1 MYRARK
7 TILTA
12 VFIMVFLS
20 AAAVFGYGVA
30 KAYEGGEIS
39 PAEVSGQTVSGQT
52 VSGQVISGQTVSGQ
66 TVSGQVV
73 SGQAVTGAAV
83 TETAAVET
91 ARVET
96 GKKDM
101 KIVETTY
108 GRIKGKK
115 TSKAYVWLGVPYGK
129 TKRWQAPKAPD
140 KWTKTKLCKKS
151 KRGKGDNCLFLN
163 VYRPLKK
170 SKKAEKRPVMVFL
183 HGGGNAGGTA
193 NRNFGKF
200 VKDTDVI
207 VVSVEFRQ
215 GAFGWFTSRGLQP
228 DNSLAKGGNF
238 AMLDIRLALKW
249 VKANIEEFGGDSA
262 NVTLAGFSAGARDV
276 LNCMLSPVMKGLFH
290 KVISFSGGMTTCSV
304 NQGRKWSNRK
314 LAQVLVRRG
323 KFSKTKKALKY
334 VKRISKKKLNRLLNS
349 LTDSEINRMT
359 GKTGLRLTDFP
370 QCFRDGRVI
379 PKGGFERVEWGGY
392 SRMPMLI
399 GTNQSEFANVS
410 YKAMSNFLTNSPKN
424 FKNRKQFYKLL
435 RKAKEY
441 GSQLQSS
448 FYLEK
453 MASKFSVDPY
463 HAPIYAYRFSWGE
476 NKNVVGRDYAK
487 YVGAIHGM
495 DVDFLLGR
503 YAKGNETTSKD
514 IYNKS
519 NARGRMALTG
529 KMRQYISNFL
539 YTGNPNGTDADGKTL
554 SSWKK
559 WGKAGT
565 KRIMTFSATKKKAIT
580 KMTARYINRAK
591 CKRRMKRSLTKKSYK
606 LFRKRILNDRFFM
619 Q

>member
-1 MYRARK
+1 MYKARK
-7 TILTA
+7 TILMA
-12 VFIMVFLS
+12 VFITVFLS

-30 KAYEGGEIS
+30 KAYEGGEVS
-39 PAEVSGQTVSGQT
+39 PAEVSGQA
-52 VSGQVISGQTVSGQ
+52 
-66 TVSGQVV
+66 VSGQVV
-73 SGQAVTGAAV
+73 SGQAVSSAAV
-83 TETAAVET
+83 ETAAVET
-91 ARVET
+91 AHVET
-96 GKKDM
+96 GKKD
-101 KIVETTY
+101 KKVVKTAY
-108 GRIKGKK
+108 GRIRGKK
-115 TSKAYVWLGVPYGK
+115 TKKAYVWLGVPYGK
-129 TKRWQAPKAPD
+129 TERWQAPHAPN
-140 KWTKTKLCKKS
+140 KWTKIKSCTKNKK
-151 KRGKGDNCLFLN
+151 GKGDNCLFVN
-163 VYRPLKK
+163 VYRPLKTPKRTEK
-170 SKKAEKRPVMVFL
+170 SPVMVFL

-193 NRNFGKF
+193 NRNFSQF
-200 VKDTDVI
+200 VKDTGAV

-228 DNSLAKGGNF
+228 DKSLAKGGNF

-249 VKANIEEFGGDSA
+249 VQANIGEFGGDSA
-262 NVTLAGFSAGARDV
+262 NVTLSGFSAGARDA

-290 KVISFSGGMTTCSV
+290 KIISFSGGMTTCSV
-304 NQGRKWSNRK
+304 NQGRRWSNRK

-323 KFSKTKKALKY
+323 KFSRTEKALKY
-334 VKRISKKKLNRLLNS
+334 VRRISSRKLNRLLNS

-399 GTNQSEFANVS
+399 GTNRSEFANIS
-410 YKAMSNFLTNSPKN
+410 YKTMKNFLTNSPKN
-424 FKNRKQFYKLL
+424 FKNKRQFYKLL

-463 HAPIYAYRFSWGE
+463 HAPIYAYRFKWGE
-476 NKNVVGRDYAK
+476 NQNVVGKNYAK
-487 YVGAIHGM
+487 YVGSIHGM

-503 YAKGNETTSKD
+503 YVKGNATTSKD

-519 NARGRMALTG
+519 NVKGRKALSG

-539 YTGNPNGTDADGKTL
+539 YTGNPNGTDADGKNL
-554 SSWKK
+554 SRWNR

-565 KRIMTFSATKKKAIT
+565 KRIMTFSATKTKAIT
-580 KMTARYINRAK
+580 KMTARYINRMK
-591 CKRRMKRSLTKKSYK
+591 CKRRMKRNLTKKSYK

-619 Q
+619 